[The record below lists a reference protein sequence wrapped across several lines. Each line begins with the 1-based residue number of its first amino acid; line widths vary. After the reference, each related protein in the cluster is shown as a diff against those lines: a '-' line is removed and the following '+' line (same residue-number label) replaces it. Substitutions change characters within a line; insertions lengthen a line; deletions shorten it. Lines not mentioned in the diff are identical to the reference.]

1 MTTRYASGVW
11 PRVARRNGIHEATYY
26 WRVRN
31 GWDPGRAATEPPNDR
46 PEGMLTTP
54 EVADLLGVSFRQL
67 DYWSRTN
74 LIRASVT
81 ANGSGSR
88 RFWSAEDVEA
98 LTGVA
103 DLLSIGMRLGAV
115 RKMLTQDPSG
125 FAERSRRV
133 VDAISAA
140 AEVES

>member
-74 LIRASVT
+74 LIRVRNGERFRQPPLLVGRRCRSPDRCRRSPVDRNAAGCGAKD
-81 ANGSGSR
+81 ANPRPERVR
-88 RFWSAEDVEA
+88 RA
-98 LTGVA
+98 L
-103 DLLSIGMRLGAV
+103 
-115 RKMLTQDPSG
+115 
-125 FAERSRRV
+125 
-133 VDAISAA
+133 
-140 AEVES
+140 